1 MKKLLLAVFFS
12 CFLFSFSARA
22 QNRQSWQ
29 SRNETFSPV
38 FFAGAELSASRV
50 KPNHASKEIVEDTY
64 NFFGFNA
71 GARLNKWFSVS
82 AFFQQSDTT
91 EITVGDVTGTFDSSL
106 DFSAWGAEAAF
117 YLPVSSYADFFVMAG
132 GGYYSAKLEEEFRAA
147 STGVDIEISKTKD
160 SFFGARVG
168 AGMEFKFNDSLSVLA
183 AGRYVI
189 FDEKKEA
196 VRLKNMSEFSLGVRL
211 YF

>member
-1 MKKLLLAVFFS
+1 MKKLVCAVFFS
-12 CFLFSFSARA
+12 SLLTSFSAQA
-22 QNRQSWQ
+22 QNWQ
-29 SRNETFSPV
+29 SRNETFSPT
-38 FFAGAELSASRV
+38 FFAGAEISASKV

-71 GARLNKWFSVS
+71 GVRLNKWFSVS

-91 EITVGDVTGTFDSSL
+91 EITAGDITGTFESAL

-117 YLPVSSYADFFVMAG
+117 YIPAGRYADFFVTAG

-147 STGVDIEISKTKD
+147 SSGIDIEISKTKD

-168 AGMEFKFNDSLSVLA
+168 GGVEFKFNDSLSVLA

-189 FDEKKEA
+189 FNEKKET
-196 VRLKNMSEFSLGVRL
+196 VRLKNMSEFSLGVRI